1 MAKHHY
7 LLNPSA
13 TEQQLRDLAE
23 RFYDQTFDRYP
34 VEGSV
39 AGKHEY
45 DGDMGHSRPIDFTA
59 QARLVEKTLA
69 AVEDLPVQDF
79 SPGGMLDRR
88 AFLANLR
95 LEWMQLVDLER
106 WRNDP
111 QMHINTVATA
121 IHHLLARHAQDLAP
135 VAEALLSRLKKIP
148 RYLDEAVECVRRP
161 DPLWQQLAAKNAPS
175 VGAMFRDIEA
185 ELGRKLPESKRP
197 GLHRAVEEAAQA
209 CRDYGRR
216 IGRLRPAAAGSFAI
230 GGERLARLMRDRL
243 GLDWSPREA
252 ASFAR
257 RHAEKLAAAMK
268 AEARRLDGRRSPDE
282 ILHAAAEQW
291 RPAGK
296 SLLETYRATVGA
308 IRDRFA
314 AAGWIDFPQGEQLLV
329 LPVPKFM
336 REQFPTAAYSS
347 PGALDPDQTGI
358 FWVND
363 LGGLAGSAKNR
374 AAETAQHFGI
384 ELTCAHEAYPGHH
397 VQFIIQNRH
406 PSLPRRM
413 AHHAVYYE
421 GWTLWCEQ
429 MMADLGAPENPYLG
443 LIQLHD
449 ELWRAWRVV
458 IDVGLQTGTMTY
470 ETACRTLQREV
481 GFTPARARGDVNW
494 YTSSPV
500 VPMSYLIGKC
510 ELLRLKQKY
519 VDSGAMDLREFNDWA
534 LSFGAIPWKWIEE
547 SGL

>member
-1 MAKHHY
+1 M
-7 LLNPSA
+7 
-13 TEQQLRDLAE
+13 
-23 RFYDQTFDRYP
+23 
-34 VEGSV
+34 
-39 AGKHEY
+39 
-45 DGDMGHSRPIDFTA
+45 
-59 QARLVEKTLA
+59 
-69 AVEDLPVQDF
+69 
-79 SPGGMLDRR
+79 
-88 AFLANLR
+88 
-95 LEWMQLVDLER
+95 
-106 WRNDP
+106 
-111 QMHINTVATA
+111 
-121 IHHLLARHAQDLAP
+121 
-135 VAEALLSRLKKIP
+135 
-148 RYLDEAVECVRRP
+148 
-161 DPLWQQLAAKNAPS
+161 
-175 VGAMFRDIEA
+175 
-185 ELGRKLPESKRP
+185 
-197 GLHRAVEEAAQA
+197 
-209 CRDYGRR
+209 
-216 IGRLRPAAAGSFAI
+216 
-230 GGERLARLMRDRL
+230 
-243 GLDWSPREA
+243 
-252 ASFAR
+252 
-257 RHAEKLAAAMK
+257 
-268 AEARRLDGRRSPDE
+268 
-282 ILHAAAEQW
+282 
-291 RPAGK
+291 
-296 SLLETYRATVGA
+296 GA

>member
-1 MAKHHY
+1 MRTHH
-7 LLNPSA
+7 LLRPSA
-13 TEQQLRDLAE
+13 TEQQFRDLAE
-23 RFYDQTFDRYP
+23 RFYDQTFERFPIEGSIAGRHEFDGEMGRSRP
-34 VEGSV
+34 VEFES
-39 AGKHEY
+39 
-45 DGDMGHSRPIDFTA
+45 

-69 AVEDLPVQDF
+69 AIEDLPIQDF
-79 SPGGMLDRR
+79 SSGGVLDRR
-88 AFLANLR
+88 AFLSNLR
-95 LEWMQLVDLER
+95 MERMQLTELSR

-111 QMHINTVATA
+111 QMHINSAAEA
-121 IHHLLARHAQDLAP
+121 IHHLLARNAQNLAP
-135 VAEALLSRLKKIP
+135 VAEAILSRLKKIP
-148 RYLDEAVECVRRP
+148 RYLDEATECVRRP
-161 DPLWQQLAAKNAPS
+161 DPLWQQLAARNSPS
-175 VGAMFRDIEA
+175 VGAMFRSIA
-185 ELGRKLPESKRP
+185 PELAKALPESKRQQV
-197 GLHRAVEEAAQA
+197 HRAIEDAAGACQA
-209 CRDYGRR
+209 YAQR
-216 IGRLRPAAAGSFAI
+216 IGRLKPAANGSFSI
-230 GGERLARLMRDRL
+230 GEERLVRLMRDRL

-257 RHAEKLAAAMK
+257 RYAERLTEQMK
-268 AEARRLDGRRSPDE
+268 VEARRFDGRRSPKDV
-282 ILHAAAEQW
+282 LHKAAEEW
-291 RPAGK
+291 RPAGG
-296 SLLETYRATVGA
+296 SLIEAYRATVGS
-308 IRDRFA
+308 IRERFA
-314 AAGWIDFPQGEQLLV
+314 EAGWIDFPEGEKLLV
-329 LPVPKFM
+329 VPVPEFM

-363 LGGLAGSAKNR
+363 LGTLSGPAKTR

-406 PSLPRRM
+406 PSLARRM

-429 MMADLGAPENPYLG
+429 MMADLGAPENPYLR

-449 ELWRAWRVV
+449 ELWRTWRVA

-470 ETACRTLQREV
+470 DAACRTLQREL

-494 YTSSPV
+494 YTSSPA

-510 ELLRLKQKY
+510 ELLRLKQKH
-519 VDSGAMDLREFNDWA
+519 VDSGAMTLCEFNDWV

>member
-161 DPLWQQLAAKNAPS
+161 IRSGSNWPQRTRRRSAPCSATSRRNWAASCPSPSGRACTAPS
-175 VGAMFRDIEA
+175 R
-185 ELGRKLPESKRP
+185 KRP
-197 GLHRAVEEAAQA
+197 
-209 CRDYGRR
+209 
-216 IGRLRPAAAGSFAI
+216 
-230 GGERLARLMRDRL
+230 
-243 GLDWSPREA
+243 
-252 ASFAR
+252 
-257 RHAEKLAAAMK
+257 
-268 AEARRLDGRRSPDE
+268 
-282 ILHAAAEQW
+282 
-291 RPAGK
+291 RPAG
-296 SLLETYRATVGA
+296 TMAGA
-308 IRDRFA
+308 
-314 AAGWIDFPQGEQLLV
+314 
-329 LPVPKFM
+329 
-336 REQFPTAAYSS
+336 S
-347 PGALDPDQTGI
+347 
-358 FWVND
+358 
-363 LGGLAGSAKNR
+363 AGSGRRRRGASRSAASAWRGSCATGWGWTGRRAKPPRSR
-374 AAETAQHFGI
+374 AAT
-384 ELTCAHEAYPGHH
+384 PK
-397 VQFIIQNRH
+397 N
-406 PSLPRRM
+406 SPR
-413 AHHAVYYE
+413 
-421 GWTLWCEQ
+421 
-429 MMADLGAPENPYLG
+429 P
-443 LIQLHD
+443 
-449 ELWRAWRVV
+449 
-458 IDVGLQTGTMTY
+458 
-470 ETACRTLQREV
+470 
-481 GFTPARARGDVNW
+481 
-494 YTSSPV
+494 
-500 VPMSYLIGKC
+500 
-510 ELLRLKQKY
+510 
-519 VDSGAMDLREFNDWA
+519 
-534 LSFGAIPWKWIEE
+534 
-547 SGL
+547 